1 MADGKQYIRIK
12 NNGGTALRLISN
24 NTHGSLL
31 EFANIK
37 TTINEDGT
45 SVSEVESLGHLGM
58 WDNMPC
64 YYATDGSVN
73 GLLTIILDGT
83 ESGTTPK
90 TNSDQLGGID
100 AANYVT
106 KIKLKEVVS
115 EQMNEVLLEGAW

>member
-1 MADGKQYIRIK
+1 MQTTTDE
-12 NNGGTALRLISN
+12 NGES
-24 NTHGSLL
+24 
-31 EFANIK
+31 
-37 TTINEDGT
+37 T
-45 SVSEVESLGHLGM
+45 SKVQSLGYLGM

-64 YYATDGSVN
+64 YYTADGTVN
-73 GLLTIILDGT
+73 GLLTIILDET
-83 ESGTTPK
+83 DSGTAPK